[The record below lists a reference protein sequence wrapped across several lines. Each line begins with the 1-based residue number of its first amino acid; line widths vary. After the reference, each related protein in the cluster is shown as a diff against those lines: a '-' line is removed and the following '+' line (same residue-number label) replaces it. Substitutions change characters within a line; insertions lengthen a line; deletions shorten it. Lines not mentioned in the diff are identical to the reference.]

1 MHILFM
7 AIMEGSNPTT
17 IKWHLKEYDSRG
29 SNEYAKGMIPNGDI
43 RTITNMS
50 RDFKRAIVDIR
61 CPYEADQAHV
71 VKILEDEMEKASE
84 EIDGLTSVP
93 EVMSILSFDVDAVM
107 VRIAVQC
114 PVGQHWRIE
123 RDLRTRVKARF
134 DREGIQMPHYQKVI
148 IK

>member
-1 MHILFM
+1 
-7 AIMEGSNPTT
+7 
-17 IKWHLKEYDSRG
+17 
-29 SNEYAKGMIPNGDI
+29 
-43 RTITNMS
+43 
-50 RDFKRAIVDIR
+50 
-61 CPYEADQAHV
+61 V